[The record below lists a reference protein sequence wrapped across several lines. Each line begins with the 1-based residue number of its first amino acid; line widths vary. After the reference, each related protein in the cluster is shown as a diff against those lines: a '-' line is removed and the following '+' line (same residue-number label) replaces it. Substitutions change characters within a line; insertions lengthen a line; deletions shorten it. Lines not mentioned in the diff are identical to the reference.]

1 MPAKTGISFP
11 EIIPSILRPAEML
24 IEFVAQRNVEL
35 ESNAGGNWN
44 FIEKRSGKCAG
55 KCGKCENVGVAVSA
69 GK

>member
-1 MPAKTGISFP
+1 
-11 EIIPSILRPAEML
+11 ML